1 MVRGGGSGETGK
13 VEAVFYGCWYINSAF
28 ICVSVAYGGQ
38 KRVLDPLELELQAF
52 VSNLIWV
59 LETILG
65 SSVRATIVLNNWAFS
80 LVFN

>member
-38 KRVLDPLELELQAF
+38 KRASDPLGLELQRTD
-52 VSNLIWV
+52 N
-59 LETILG
+59 
-65 SSVRATIVLNNWAFS
+65 
-80 LVFN
+80 